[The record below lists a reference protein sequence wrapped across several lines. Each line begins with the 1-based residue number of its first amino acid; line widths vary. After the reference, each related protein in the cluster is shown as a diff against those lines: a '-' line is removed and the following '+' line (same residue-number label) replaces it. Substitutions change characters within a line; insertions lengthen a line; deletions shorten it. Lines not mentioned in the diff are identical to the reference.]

1 MRRAP
6 AVLGLCATLAV
17 IGWAGLRPF
26 DLARPNRVARLGPG
40 LRVEDGGGMALSP
53 GPVRWT
59 ADSTAVGLELRFC
72 AEPPRRGADGV
83 ILALLGGPV
92 RSLFGIRQEGLDL
105 VVWDLVTNPDGEHWF
120 NDFRLVGVVR
130 AGVVQQ
136 LLLGADGLRP
146 RFWVDGAGVEPE
158 GGFGIPFARP
168 GEELEGRLTLGAS
181 PPWQAPWR
189 GDLLGLWMYA
199 ACPSDADAGRWGDAP
214 GAAPAAAAGLVFA
227 FDGEAGLEL
236 PRDYREPEPK
246 LLMLPSAADWSDGWL
261 ARDALLN
268 LLGFVPLGFLL
279 VAALPGRR
287 RLLLAAAVLAGG
299 LASLGIELAQTLM
312 VERNSSLLDLVLN
325 TAGTAVGALLAPW
338 RDAGR
343 GGPPG

>member
-26 DLARPNRVARLGPG
+26 DLGRPNRVARLGPG
-40 LRVEDGGGMALSP
+40 LRFEDGGGMALSP

-59 ADSTAVGLELRFC
+59 ADSTAVGLELRFR

-105 VVWDLVTNPDGEHWF
+105 VVWDLVTNPDGERWF
-120 NDFRLVGVVR
+120 NDFRLAGVVR
-130 AGVVQQ
+130 PGLVQH
-136 LLLGADGLRP
+136 LLLGSAGGRP
-146 RFWVDGAGVEPE
+146 RFFVDGAAVEPD

-168 GEELEGRLTLGAS
+168 GEALEGRLALGSS
-181 PPWQAPWR
+181 PSWQAPWR
-189 GDLLGLWMYA
+189 GDLLGLWLYA
-199 ACPSDADAGRWGDAP
+199 SWPLAEDARWRAAAP
-214 GAAPAAAAGLVFA
+214 GPAAGAGLVFA
-227 FDGEAGLEL
+227 AGAAAGLEL
-236 PRDYREPEPK
+236 PRYYREPEPRV
-246 LLMLPSAADWSDGWL
+246 LMLPSVADWSEGWFV
-261 ARDALLN
+261 RDALLN
-268 LLGFVPLGFLL
+268 LLGFVPLGLFV
-279 VAALPGRR
+279 VASMPSRR
-287 RLLLAAAVLAGG
+287 RVAVVVAVLAGG
-299 LASLGIELAQTLM
+299 LASLGIELAQALM
-312 VERNSSLLDLVLN
+312 VERNSSLLDLLLN

-343 GGPPG
+343 GRPPG